1 MLNESK
7 QPSGEMLRTLM
18 HALRRTFLPLLF
30 GWVPFNQMGACVPQL
45 LGNTLFSGIFPP
57 TKLVKRY
64 HPLLNLRSH
73 RATCPAFKVLFM
85 LRRGSLISV
94 YVEFEQQEPSLQSS
108 GVWDAI
114 VLGATSTKK
123 LIKAKSAK
131 PIFEDNVQY
140 TCSLLNDFRS
150 CLRKKYKS
158 IGLWLVA
165 VCVSCLNVDEEV
177 NGVFVVYAE
186 GIVIFWHCYSEII
199 DK

>member
-1 MLNESK
+1 
-7 QPSGEMLRTLM
+7 M
-18 HALRRTFLPLLF
+18 HALRTTFSPFLV

-64 HPLLNLRSH
+64 QPRLYLQSH
-73 RATCPAFKVLFM
+73 RATCPAFQLLFM
-85 LRRGSLISV
+85 LRRGSLISM

-108 GVWDAI
+108 GAWEAI

-123 LIKAKSAK
+123 LIKAKSVK
-131 PIFEDNVQY
+131 PISEDNVQHWIEWY
-140 TCSLLNDFRS
+140 SFRIVS
-150 CLRKKYKS
+150 GKKYKS
-158 IGLWLVA
+158 TRLWLAA
-165 VCVSCLNVDEEV
+165 VCACCSNVEEEV

-186 GIVIFWHCYSEII
+186 GIVTFWHCYSDII